1 MKKYIKTSE
10 SIDSQTN
17 IGDTFISDDGESE
30 VTYLGTY
37 EVQTECG
44 TYEFLSGVT
53 QDENYI
59 RDVYGYRYGQ
69 EEFDPEDCCV
79 DFINYEGEELYIDRF
94 MSVPFSDF
102 ENVTFTD
109 NKGNKILLRYYDEQN
124 YGNGPYLYLR
134 VIYDGTQ
141 AELYEVR

>member
-10 SIDSQTN
+10 SIDFQTN

-37 EVQTECG
+37 EVQTEYG

-59 RDVYGYRYGQ
+59 RDVHGYYYGQ
-69 EEFDPEDCCV
+69 EEFDPEDCYV

-94 MSVPFSDF
+94 MTVPFSDADD
-102 ENVTFTD
+102 VIFTAP
-109 NKGNKILLRYYDEQN
+109 KGHKVLLKYWDEQN
-124 YGNGPYLYLR
+124 YGRPLLYLNL
-134 VIYDGTQ
+134 IYDGTQ